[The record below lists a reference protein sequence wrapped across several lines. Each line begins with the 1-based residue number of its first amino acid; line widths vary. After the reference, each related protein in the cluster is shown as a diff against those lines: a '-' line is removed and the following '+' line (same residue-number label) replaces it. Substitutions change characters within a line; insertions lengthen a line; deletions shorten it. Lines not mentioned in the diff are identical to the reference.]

1 MLRGAGSLNQMRG
14 TWWVSAEEQFTLVQI
29 PNSHSLGLKTVNN
42 SVTGVEEIT
51 PEQSSLSLTTSLKL
65 FITQM
70 HDRGFGLIGP
80 RQVHAEYKMHTR
92 KLFFCTLP
100 TKFLASL

>member
-1 MLRGAGSLNQMRG
+1 MLRGAGSLKEMQG
-14 TWWVSAEEQFTLVQI
+14 IWLVSADSQFTLVQI
-29 PNSHSLGLKTVNN
+29 PNSRSLGLKTVNN

-65 FITQM
+65 ALHYSM

-80 RQVHAEYKMHTR
+80 RQVHAEYKMHTC
-92 KLFFCTLP
+92 K
-100 TKFLASL
+100 AIHNSGVNV

>member
-1 MLRGAGSLNQMRG
+1 MHGMYDVN
-14 TWWVSAEEQFTLVQI
+14 
-29 PNSHSLGLKTVNN
+29 HSSYN

-70 HDRGFGLIGP
+70 HGRGFGLIGP
-80 RQVHAEYKMHTR
+80 RQVHVEYEMHTCVTIR
-92 KLFFCTLP
+92 DVKRTHAIQTLHVEFGGRLDGLGYFNHILVSCTVCV
-100 TKFLASL
+100 